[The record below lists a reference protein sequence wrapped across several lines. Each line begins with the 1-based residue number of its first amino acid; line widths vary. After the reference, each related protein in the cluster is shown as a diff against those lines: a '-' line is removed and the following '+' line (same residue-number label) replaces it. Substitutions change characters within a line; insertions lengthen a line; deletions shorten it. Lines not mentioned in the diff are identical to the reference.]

1 MKLLSLV
8 IVMMASIR
16 SITCSFSS
24 TTHSSRNFFARSI
37 GITSASP
44 SRLSSANTRMVSRM
58 AFVPNLSGVVLKR
71 TKNDQN
77 LVSPIS
83 TAPFQS
89 KSASSLSVASAA
101 AAAATTTT
109 TSPQSQQNESF
120 IQNKSKDPPLQINLL
135 TIQQPE
141 LETLLKSWNQPKYR
155 AKQILH
161 WVHEMGVSEIDEMEN
176 IPKKLRSK
184 LKEYTS
190 IGTLGLEVEVVSKDG
205 TRKRA
210 YRLWDG
216 QLIESVL
223 MPYEDGRQTA
233 CISSQAG
240 CAMGCVFCATG
251 QMGFA
256 RQLTEDEIFE
266 QVARFAAELKSENK
280 RLSNVV
286 MMGMGEPLAN
296 YRNVLGAI
304 RRMNSELGVGARKIT
319 VSTVGVVPNIKKL
332 MEEDIQV
339 RLALSLHCAN
349 DEERSA
355 LLPANKRY
363 GGLDELMKTIRE
375 YIYTTNRRVTLEWAL
390 IENENDT
397 PEVARQLGELLQ
409 RFEIRRDMVHINVIP
424 LNPTGGFK
432 GSPSGRHGV
441 HAFVSTLDK
450 EFGLKATPRVRR
462 GIDIDAGCGQLKA
475 TVKKK
480 EEKEAKMAKET
491 QAIEE
496 LKSFINQDVVKQ
508 NPIVGVYE
516 DDENDEVDLLN
527 LFTDQVTRSN
537 QLQQGSIVDFELHD
551 TVDLDF
557 QGNDF
562 EDESY
567 ENELDKNEAAR
578 LIQLVKMSSPQP
590 VLSEEQSV
598 LSGPTTSI
606 VDDDSV
612 REAKKRRKKLLKLLK
627 QIGKLQ
633 ELEENGTTLNEEQR
647 AKISKQEEWKN
658 ELESV
663 EHNLQ

>member
-1 MKLLSLV
+1 MQAVTLMTA
-8 IVMMASIR
+8 IMASITCTCNAHYFFSKKFFFASTLLNKGPITATTRFSTPSSRIR
-16 SITCSFSS
+16 SSSHTAFLSTRSRIGLSSSS
-24 TTHSSRNFFARSI
+24 TIKKNHHQLLKAASTVNSS
-37 GITSASP
+37 P
-44 SRLSSANTRMVSRM
+44 
-58 AFVPNLSGVVLKR
+58 K
-71 TKNDQN
+71 K
-77 LVSPIS
+77 
-83 TAPFQS
+83 
-89 KSASSLSVASAA
+89 SLSLK
-101 AAAATTTT
+101 
-109 TSPQSQQNESF
+109 SQVQDDP
-120 IQNKSKDPPLQINLL
+120 IQLHKNKEPPLKINLL

-141 LETLLKSWNQPKYR
+141 LENLLKSWNQPKYR

-161 WVHEMGVSEIDEMEN
+161 WVREMGVSEIDEMEN
-176 IPKKLRSK
+176 IPKKLRHI

-190 IGTLGLEVEVVSKDG
+190 IGTLGLEVEVISKDG

-256 RQLTEDEIFE
+256 RQLTQDEIFE
-266 QVARFAAELKSENK
+266 QVARFAAELKGENK

-296 YRNVLGAI
+296 YRNVLAAI
-304 RRMNSELGVGARKIT
+304 RRMNSELGIGARKIT

-349 DEERSA
+349 DEERTA

-363 GGLDELMKTIRE
+363 GGLDELMETIRE

-397 PEVARQLGELLQ
+397 PEVARELGQLLR
-409 RFEIRRDMVHINVIP
+409 RFEIRRDMIHINVIP
-424 LNPTGGFK
+424 LNPTGGFE
-432 GSPSGRHGV
+432 GSPSGRSGV

-475 TVKKK
+475 TVKKR
-480 EEKEAKMAKET
+480 EEKEAKAA
-491 QAIEE
+491 QAVAELKHFIEE
-496 LKSFINQDVVKQ
+496 DQVVKQ

-516 DDENDEVDLLN
+516 DEENDEDDLLNLNDEDDLLN
-527 LFTDQVTRSN
+527 LFSDQISRSN
-537 QLQQGSIVDFELHD
+537 QLQQGSVVNFELHD
-551 TVDLDF
+551 TVDLDT

-562 EDESY
+562 EDELY

-578 LIQLVKMSSPQP
+578 LIKLVKMSSPQP
-590 VLSEEQSV
+590 DILPKEESI

-627 QIGKLQ
+627 QIKKLK
-633 ELEENGTTLNEEQR
+633 ELQKKGTTLNEEQKE
-647 AKISKQEEWKN
+647 KISREEEWKF